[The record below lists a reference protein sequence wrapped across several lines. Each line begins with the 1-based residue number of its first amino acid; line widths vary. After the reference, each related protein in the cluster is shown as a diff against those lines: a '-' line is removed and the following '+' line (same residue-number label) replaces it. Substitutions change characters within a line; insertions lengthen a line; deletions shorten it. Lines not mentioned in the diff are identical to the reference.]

1 MAGKLDVKKEILNVL
16 VVAGTSLMFF
26 ALAFALYF
34 GLFATFETFANRE
47 GSYRFVGP
55 LRVGYGL
62 VLCGLCAILYRTRA
76 PEPFKAAA
84 LAAALGTSWIG
95 FGVQLH
101 ERSGIFLIIAFA
113 SGLGVVAVL
122 ARSRRRWYH
131 FLAPALAAA
140 AAVAYL

>member
-34 GLFATFETFANRE
+34 GLFAAFESFANRD

-62 VLCGLCAILYRTRA
+62 VLCGLCVMLYRTRA
-76 PEPFKAAA
+76 PEPFKVAA
-84 LAAALGTSWIG
+84 LAAALGTLWISL
-95 FGVQLH
+95 GVQFH
-101 ERSGIFLIIAFA
+101 ERPRVFLVLAFA
-113 SGLGVVAVL
+113 SGLGAVAVL

>member
-1 MAGKLDVKKEILNVL
+1 MAGKIDVKKEILNAL
-16 VVAGTSLMFF
+16 VVAGTGVLLL

-34 GLFATFETFANRE
+34 GLFAAFESFANRD

-76 PEPFKAAA
+76 PEPLKAAS
-84 LAAALGTSWIG
+84 LAAALGTLWISL
-95 FGVQLH
+95 GVQFH
-101 ERSGIFLIIAFA
+101 ERPRVFLVLAFA
-113 SGLGVVAVL
+113 SGLGAVALL
-122 ARSRRRWYH
+122 ARSKRRWYH

-140 AAVAYL
+140 AAFAYL